1 MTSLT
6 ILDNLL
12 VKSGFFIG
20 GFEIKFYA
28 ICIMTAFIACGLVGI
43 YLFKKRGYNT
53 DLVLDCLIAII
64 PCAIIGARLWYVLL
78 ELDEFKTASGGF
90 DFIGALKIWEG
101 GLAIHGGVFAS
112 VIGLLI
118 VSKVKKVSLG
128 KLTDI
133 GAALLPLGQAI
144 GRWGNFFNQEVYGKP
159 TSVTWFPYSVY
170 IERTGQYHHALFFYE
185 MVLNLILFA
194 VLFYF
199 ITHYKGRR
207 NLYSTSGYLIGYGVI
222 RAVLEPLRVEEFQM
236 GYWSIPTSVLTAIG
250 MIVVGVGILAFVIY
264 KDVKDKNY
272 WWKDFFKKDNLAD
285 RKEEVSSKIN
295 ENEGE

>member
-1 MTSLT
+1 MAGLT

-20 GFEIKFYA
+20 ELEIKFYA
-28 ICIMTAFIACGLVGI
+28 LCIMTAFVTCGLVGI

-78 ELDEFKTASGGF
+78 ELDEFKTATGGF

-118 VSKVKKVSLG
+118 VSKIKKVSLG

-133 GAALLPLGQAI
+133 CAALLPLGQAI

-185 MVLNLILFA
+185 MVLNLMLFG

-222 RAVLEPLRVEEFQM
+222 RALLEPLRMSEFQM
-236 GYWSIPTSVLTAIG
+236 GYFSIPTSVLTALG
-250 MIVVGVGILAFVIY
+250 MIVVGVAILAFVIY
-264 KDVKDKNY
+264 QDVKDKNY
-272 WWKDFFKKDNLAD
+272 WWKDFFNNYEKPNSEL
-285 RKEEVSSKIN
+285 EEGSKIN
-295 ENEGE
+295 ESEGE